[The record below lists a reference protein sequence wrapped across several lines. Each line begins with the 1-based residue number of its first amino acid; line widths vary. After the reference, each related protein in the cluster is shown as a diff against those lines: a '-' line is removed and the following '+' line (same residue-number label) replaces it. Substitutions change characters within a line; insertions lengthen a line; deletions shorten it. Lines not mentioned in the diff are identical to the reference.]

1 VPNSV
6 FAIIRLA
13 ITGAKVCA
21 WATSSIIS
29 RGNKSSDRN
38 GAGMHNPWTVAVV
51 SLLLLGCAT
60 TQDTSFAPQG
70 TSLAPYTLSGSE
82 IAAVED
88 GVRSARHDLD
98 NPAFRGFA
106 ANQHEDGQ
114 INVCG
119 WLRPNGNSSE
129 QPFIGTLFEGTFAP
143 EHFGGNKTDDA
154 QIFSDCQNRGAGIA

>member
-1 VPNSV
+1 M
-6 FAIIRLA
+6 R
-13 ITGAKVCA
+13 
-21 WATSSIIS
+21 
-29 RGNKSSDRN
+29 
-38 GAGMHNPWTVAVV
+38 NPWTVAVMP
-51 SLLLLGCAT
+51 LLLVGCAT
-60 TQDTSFAPQG
+60 TQGTSF
-70 TSLAPYTLSGSE
+70 TPYALSGSE

-88 GVRSARHDLD
+88 GIRSVRHDLD